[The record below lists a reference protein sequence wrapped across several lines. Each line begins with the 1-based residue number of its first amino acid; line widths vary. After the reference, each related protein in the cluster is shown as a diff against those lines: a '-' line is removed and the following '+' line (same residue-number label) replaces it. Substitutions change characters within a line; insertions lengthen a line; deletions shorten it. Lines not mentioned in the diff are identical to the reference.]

1 MSAVISGHPVAV
13 IPLFER
19 LAQGA
24 AAPPDGAAQ
33 GMLPLLQASV
43 ARELTLLINTR
54 SGMPQSA
61 PVVRSAYGLP
71 DWTGVY
77 AANPEERMQMERG
90 IENAILAYEP
100 RLANPQVS
108 VALVA
113 QRPDG
118 LVVHIA
124 GRLAGIAAAPAFAC
138 TVRMAAS
145 GATLQ
150 LRQPG

>member
-1 MSAVISGHPVAV
+1 MSGHPAVV

-19 LAQGA
+19 LAQCVP
-24 AAPPDGAAQ
+24 APPDGAERS
-33 GMLPLLQASV
+33 MLPLLQASV
-43 ARELTLLINTR
+43 ARELTLLLNTR

-61 PVVRSAYGLP
+61 AGERSAYGLP

-90 IENAILAYEP
+90 IETAILAYEP

-108 VALVA
+108 VAPA
-113 QRPDG
+113 AHRPDG

-124 GRLAGIAAAPAFAC
+124 GRLAGVAAAPAFAC
-138 TVRMAAS
+138 TVNMAAS

-150 LRQPG
+150 AGQAG